1 MGCQRQSLSGAASP
15 SVMDHCWLLHQI
27 GVFWFCVWCVGWF
40 TSCFAS
46 SHGKATRLRQRIPV
60 HETICSRFPVL
71 LGAGTRSKNR
81 GVLTPGAAQTKPAK
95 GLGFSWPFPVGL
107 GFSWPFPEPSGREP
121 RGQARDAPE
130 THRNTTWPMLP
141 LELIAAR
148 LFSLDPGGE
157 KSPFCLPACHPA
169 SQPAL
174 ASSPSP
180 RRRCQPPGKA
190 AGLMAQAAFFAGEP
204 IFIPSFHCSCSPTCA
219 EGQEGTG
226 GV

>member
-1 MGCQRQSLSGAASP
+1 
-15 SVMDHCWLLHQI
+15 MDHCWLLHQI

-46 SHGKATRLRQRIPV
+46 SHGKATRLHQRIPV

-157 KSPFCLPACHPA
+157 KSPFVPACLPPRVPA
-169 SQPAL
+169 SSGFLPQPTPAVS
-174 ASSPSP
+174 AS
-180 RRRCQPPGKA
+180 R
-190 AGLMAQAAFFAGEP
+190 
-204 IFIPSFHCSCSPTCA
+204 
-219 EGQEGTG
+219 EGSWIDGSGCFLRWGTYFYPLLSLLLLPYLCGGTG
-226 GV
+226 GDGRCLKRSF